1 MGLRLLLCA
10 PSGSPEEDV
19 SVDVARIHVAR
30 SIATFPAT
38 KSKVIGASRDHH
50 FLVVV
55 LIIAP
60 MLIDNGFNT
69 RLSGVFN

>member
-1 MGLRLLLCA
+1 MLRDL
-10 PSGSPEEDV
+10 S
-19 SVDVARIHVAR
+19 RR
-30 SIATFPAT
+30 FRQQNQ
-38 KSKVIGASRDHH
+38 KSLGRAEITI